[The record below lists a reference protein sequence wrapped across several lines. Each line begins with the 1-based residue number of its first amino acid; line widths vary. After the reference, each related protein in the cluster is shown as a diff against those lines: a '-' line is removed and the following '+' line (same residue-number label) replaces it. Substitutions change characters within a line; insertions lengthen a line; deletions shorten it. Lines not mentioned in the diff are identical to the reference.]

1 MMTIKP
7 PRIDRA
13 EPGGHCNGHGEVHSG
28 GEGGETWP
36 SRWGRT
42 GRVLI
47 GGNRAGKHGRL
58 GGVLAA
64 LCLFGGGLLAAQDE
78 VGDAVTS
85 PVAPPVSKR
94 EEAEVHR
101 EILDQGAL
109 LGERLGA
116 LERQLRDRDG
126 IWVAFTWGLVLA
138 LFALGAMLVIG
149 HKLLRREV
157 NPLFDELARQR
168 LRLEGIEQ
176 GFRDFPGQWPRPNL
190 DVALLA
196 EHLQGHFM
204 PGPAASEGSGEKAPA
219 EVSSPASFYR
229 DDDWLPRVVAG
240 PRAFFRHL
248 ETVRSSVA
256 EIFEELAAM
265 GDPGEAL
272 ALVSWMWSRFASR
285 RLPQPEGRWRQLLS
299 VAEETG
305 VWADPELSERMAV
318 ARSTEEAKR
327 MLLRS
332 LYREVLEQGI
342 SDHLILLEELRH
354 LPSFCGAAPS
364 RELCES
370 IAGRVDP
377 MTQTL
382 LEETERL
389 TGYHPHYV
397 PLFSDLTDDSARF
410 LRNNPA
416 EKLPGVYRQLE
427 VPRRQVLFVLAYGMR
442 RDRGWENE
450 ETQVI
455 LS

>member
-1 MMTIKP
+1 
-7 PRIDRA
+7 
-13 EPGGHCNGHGEVHSG
+13 
-28 GEGGETWP
+28 
-36 SRWGRT
+36 
-42 GRVLI
+42 
-47 GGNRAGKHGRL
+47 
-58 GGVLAA
+58 
-64 LCLFGGGLLAAQDE
+64 
-78 VGDAVTS
+78 
-85 PVAPPVSKR
+85 
-94 EEAEVHR
+94 
-101 EILDQGAL
+101 
-109 LGERLGA
+109 
-116 LERQLRDRDG
+116 
-126 IWVAFTWGLVLA
+126 
-138 LFALGAMLVIG
+138 
-149 HKLLRREV
+149 
-157 NPLFDELARQR
+157 
-168 LRLEGIEQ
+168 
-176 GFRDFPGQWPRPNL
+176 
-190 DVALLA
+190 
-196 EHLQGHFM
+196 
-204 PGPAASEGSGEKAPA
+204 
-219 EVSSPASFYR
+219 
-229 DDDWLPRVVAG
+229 
-240 PRAFFRHL
+240 
-248 ETVRSSVA
+248 
-256 EIFEELAAM
+256 M